1 MNLSGF
7 DLNLLKV
14 LDALLSEGSTVAAAR
29 RVGLSQPAVSAAL
42 ARLRLS
48 LGDPLFVRQGQRL
61 VPTDFATA
69 LRTPLRTALD
79 DLEGLLSGYRAFD
92 PARDTARFVLTGS
105 DFLAELLMPKL
116 ARDILP
122 GAPGLTFQLIN
133 LEPSDYML
141 HIREGLADLAIA
153 PAFAV
158 ADWAERD
165 TVFLSEFAVICRT
178 GHPAAA
184 ALADGE
190 VFPLDV
196 FCALPHVTFS
206 VEGLLETQSDRV
218 LAGMGRRRRVAMTIA
233 DFSGVYLAVAQSDLI
248 AVIPR
253 ELAVHAARTLPLR
266 VYRPPFPVG
275 PFPIAMAWHRRSS
288 RNAAHRWLRET
299 LARLLADLP

>member
-14 LDALLSEGSTVAAAR
+14 LDALLSEGSTVAAGR
-29 RVGLSQPAVSAAL
+29 RIGLSQPAVSAAL

-79 DLEGLLSGYRAFD
+79 DLDGLLSGGRAFD
-92 PARDTARFVLTGS
+92 PTTDGARFVLTGS
-105 DFLAELLMPKL
+105 DFFAELLMPLL
-116 ARDILP
+116 ARDVLP
-122 GAPGLTFQLIN
+122 GAPGLTFQMVE

-141 HIREGLADLAIA
+141 HIREGRADIA
-153 PAFAV
+153 LVPAATV
-158 ADWAERD
+158 GDWAESRI
-165 TVFLSEFAVICRT
+165 VFTSPFAVICRA

-184 ALADGE
+184 ALAEDDI
-190 VFPLDV
+190 FPLDL

-206 VEGLLETQSDRV
+206 VEGLLATQSDRV
-218 LAGMGRRRRVAMTIA
+218 LAGMGLSRRVAMTVA
-233 DFSGVYLAVAQSDLI
+233 DFSGVYRAVAQSDLV

-253 ELAVHAARTLPLR
+253 ELAVHAARALPLR
-266 VYRPPFPVG
+266 LFRLPIPVG
-275 PFPIAMAWHRRSS
+275 PVPIAMAWHRRSS
-288 RNAAHRWLRET
+288 QNPAHRWLRAT
-299 LARLLADLP
+299 LARLLAGLP